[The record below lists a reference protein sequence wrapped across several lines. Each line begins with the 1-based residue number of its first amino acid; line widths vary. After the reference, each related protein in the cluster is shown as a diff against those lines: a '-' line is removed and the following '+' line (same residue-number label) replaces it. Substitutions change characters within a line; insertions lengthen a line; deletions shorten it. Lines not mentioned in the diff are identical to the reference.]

1 MNRKSSNQESGP
13 GLIDSGTGGIFK
25 GEDYFVSFYNF
36 EALEDLK
43 EKIPDH
49 VEVHDVTLRDGEQ
62 QAGVIFT
69 KDDKVKIARAL
80 AETGVDRI
88 EAGMPTVS
96 DQDFQAVKEIAHLR
110 LGPKIYSFARCMKAD
125 VNKALE
131 ADVDG
136 VVMEI
141 PSSDHLIERGYGW
154 TVEKAIEL
162 SIVATNYAH
171 DHGLRVV
178 FFTIDA
184 TRSLFDTFW
193 RIVGR
198 VAKEG
203 YMDSL
208 TVADTFGVLSPLGTT
223 RFIGK
228 LRSFVDKPVEIHAH
242 NDFGLGVANTVAA
255 VLGGAST
262 VHVSVNGIGERS
274 GNTSLEETV
283 MALRYLYNIR
293 TGVRTERLREISK
306 LVSNL
311 SQVNMP
317 PQKAIVGD
325 NLFTVESGIIVGWY
339 RRLAESGDL
348 LEMFP
353 YKPSVVGQ
361 EDVKIAIGKKSGMDT
376 IYYMAQKMGVKI
388 SEDEATRV
396 LRAVK
401 EISLARKGLLNEE
414 ELATLIKLIKV

>member
-1 MNRKSSNQESGP
+1 MS
-13 GLIDSGTGGIFK
+13 TGGLYR
-25 GEDYFVSFYNF
+25 GEDHFVSFYNF

-43 EKIPDH
+43 GKVPDR

-69 KDDKVKIARAL
+69 KDDKVRIARAL
-80 AETGVDRI
+80 AEAGVDRI

-96 DQDFQAVKEIAHLR
+96 DQDFQAVREIAHLR
-110 LGPKIYSFARCMKAD
+110 LGPKIYPLVRCMKAD
-125 VNKALE
+125 VDRALD

-154 TVEKAIEL
+154 TVDRAIEL
-162 SIVATNYAH
+162 SISATRYAH

-184 TRSLFDTFW
+184 TRSPFDTFW
-193 RIVGR
+193 SIVGR

-208 TVADTFGVLSPLGTT
+208 TVADTFGVLSPQGTA
-223 RFIGK
+223 RFIERV
-228 LRSFVDKPVEIHAH
+228 RSVVDKPVEIHAH

-274 GNTSLEETV
+274 GNTPLEETV
-283 MALRYLYNIR
+283 MALRYLYGIR
-293 TGVRTERLREISK
+293 TGVRTERLRELSK
-306 LVSNL
+306 LVSEL
-311 SQVNMP
+311 SRVSVP

-325 NLFTVESGIIVGWY
+325 NLFTVESGILVGWY
-339 RRLAESGDL
+339 RRLAERGDL

-361 EDVKIAIGKKSGMDT
+361 EGVKIAIGKKSGMDT
-376 IYYMAQKMGVKI
+376 IYYMAEKMGVKL
-388 SEDEATRV
+388 SEDEAMRV

-414 ELATLIKLIKV
+414 ELAALIRLTKPQ

>member
-1 MNRKSSNQESGP
+1 MS
-13 GLIDSGTGGIFK
+13 TGGLYR
-25 GEDYFVSFYNF
+25 GEDHFVSFYDF

-43 EKIPDH
+43 GKVPDR

-69 KDDKVKIARAL
+69 KDDKVRIARAL
-80 AETGVDRI
+80 AEAGVDRI

-96 DQDFQAVKEIAHLR
+96 DQDFHAVREIAHLR
-110 LGPKIYSFARCMKAD
+110 LGPKIYSFARCMNAD
-125 VNKALE
+125 VDRALD

-154 TVEKAIEL
+154 TVDRAIEL
-162 SIVATNYAH
+162 SISATRYAH

-184 TRSLFDTFW
+184 TRSPFDTFW
-193 RIVGR
+193 SIVGR

-208 TVADTFGVLSPLGTT
+208 TVADTFGVLSPQGTV
-223 RFIGK
+223 RFIERV
-228 LRSFVDKPVEIHAH
+228 RSVVDKPVEIHAH

-283 MALRYLYNIR
+283 MALRYLYGIR
-293 TGVRTERLREISK
+293 TGVRTERLRELSK
-306 LVSNL
+306 LVSEL
-311 SQVNMP
+311 SRVSVP

-339 RRLAESGDL
+339 RRLAERGDL

-361 EDVKIAIGKKSGMDT
+361 EGVKIAIGKKSGMDT
-376 IYYMAQKMGVKI
+376 IYYMAEKMGVKL
-388 SEDEATRV
+388 SEDEAMRV

-401 EISLARKGLLNEE
+401 EVSLARKGLLNEE
-414 ELATLIKLIKV
+414 ELAALIRLIKPQ

>member
-1 MNRKSSNQESGP
+1 MN
-13 GLIDSGTGGIFK
+13 
-25 GEDYFVSFYNF
+25 
-36 EALEDLK
+36 A
-43 EKIPDH
+43 
-49 VEVHDVTLRDGEQ
+49 DVD
-62 QAGVIFT
+62 
-69 KDDKVKIARAL
+69 RAL
-80 AETGVDRI
+80 G
-88 EAGMPTVS
+88 
-96 DQDFQAVKEIAHLR
+96 
-110 LGPKIYSFARCMKAD
+110 
-125 VNKALE
+125 

-154 TVEKAIEL
+154 TVDRAIEL
-162 SIVATNYAH
+162 SIGATRYAH

-184 TRSLFDTFW
+184 TRSPFDTFW
-193 RIVGR
+193 SIVGR

-208 TVADTFGVLSPLGTT
+208 TVADTFGVLSPQGTA
-223 RFIGK
+223 RFIERV
-228 LRSFVDKPVEIHAH
+228 RSVVDKPVEIHAH

-255 VLGGAST
+255 ALGGAST

-283 MALRYLYNIR
+283 MALRYLYGIR
-293 TGVRTERLREISK
+293 TGVRTERLRELSK
-306 LVSNL
+306 LVSEL
-311 SQVNMP
+311 SRVNVP

-325 NLFTVESGIIVGWY
+325 NLFTVESGIIIGWY
-339 RRLAESGDL
+339 RKLAERGDL

-361 EDVKIAIGKKSGMDT
+361 EGVKVTIGKKSGMDT
-376 IYYMAQKMGVKI
+376 MYYMAEKMGVKL
-388 SEDEATRV
+388 SEDEAMRV

-401 EISLARKGLLNEE
+401 EVSLARKGLLNEE
-414 ELATLIKLIKV
+414 ELAALIRLIKPQ

>member
-1 MNRKSSNQESGP
+1 MS
-13 GLIDSGTGGIFK
+13 TGGLYR
-25 GEDYFVSFYNF
+25 GEDHFVSFYDF

-43 EKIPDH
+43 GKVPDR

-69 KDDKVKIARAL
+69 KDDKVRIARAL

-96 DQDFQAVKEIAHLR
+96 DQDFQAVREIAHLR
-110 LGPKIYSFARCMKAD
+110 LGPKIYSFARCMNAD
-125 VNKALE
+125 VDRALG

-154 TVEKAIEL
+154 TVDRAIEL
-162 SIVATNYAH
+162 SIGATRYAH

-184 TRSLFDTFW
+184 TRSPFDTFW
-193 RIVGR
+193 SIVGR

-208 TVADTFGVLSPLGTT
+208 TVADTFGVLSPQGTA
-223 RFIGK
+223 RFIERV
-228 LRSFVDKPVEIHAH
+228 RSVVDKPVEIHAH

-283 MALRYLYNIR
+283 MALRYLYGIR
-293 TGVRTERLREISK
+293 TGVRTERLRELSK
-306 LVSNL
+306 LVSEL
-311 SQVNMP
+311 SRVNVP

-325 NLFTVESGIIVGWY
+325 NLFTVESGIIIGWY
-339 RRLAESGDL
+339 RRLAERGDL

-361 EDVKIAIGKKSGMDT
+361 EGVKVMIGKKSGMDT
-376 IYYMAQKMGVKI
+376 IYYMAEKMGVKL
-388 SEDEATRV
+388 SEDEAMRV

-401 EISLARKGLLNEE
+401 EVSLARKGLLNEE
-414 ELATLIKLIKV
+414 ELAALIRLIKP

>member
-1 MNRKSSNQESGP
+1 MS
-13 GLIDSGTGGIFK
+13 TGGLYR
-25 GEDYFVSFYNF
+25 GEDHFVSFYDF

-43 EKIPDH
+43 GKVPDR

-69 KDDKVKIARAL
+69 KDDKVRIARAL
-80 AETGVDRI
+80 AEAGVDRI

-96 DQDFQAVKEIAHLR
+96 DQDFQAVREIAHLR
-110 LGPKIYSFARCMKAD
+110 LGPKIYSFARCMNAD
-125 VNKALE
+125 VDRALG

-154 TVEKAIEL
+154 TVDRAIEL
-162 SIVATNYAH
+162 SIGATRYAH

-184 TRSLFDTFW
+184 TRSPFDTFW
-193 RIVGR
+193 SIVGR

-208 TVADTFGVLSPLGTT
+208 TVADTFGVLSPQGTA
-223 RFIGK
+223 RFIERV
-228 LRSFVDKPVEIHAH
+228 RSVVDKPVEIHAH

-283 MALRYLYNIR
+283 MALRYLYGIR
-293 TGVRTERLREISK
+293 TGVRTERLRELSK
-306 LVSNL
+306 LVSEL
-311 SQVNMP
+311 SRVNVP

-325 NLFTVESGIIVGWY
+325 NLFTVESGIIIGWY
-339 RRLAESGDL
+339 RRLAERGDL

-361 EDVKIAIGKKSGMDT
+361 EGVKVMIGKKSGMDT
-376 IYYMAQKMGVKI
+376 IYYMAEKMGVKL
-388 SEDEATRV
+388 SEDEAMRV

-401 EISLARKGLLNEE
+401 EVSLARKGLLNEE
-414 ELATLIKLIKV
+414 ELAALIRLIKP